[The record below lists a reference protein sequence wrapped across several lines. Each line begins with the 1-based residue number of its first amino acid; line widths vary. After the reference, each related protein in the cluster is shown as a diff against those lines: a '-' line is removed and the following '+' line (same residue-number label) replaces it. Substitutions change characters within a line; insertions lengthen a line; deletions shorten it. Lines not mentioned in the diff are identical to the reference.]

1 MRRFISTLAGLLLI
15 GATSTNAFA
24 ADIETVWDH
33 GMPVSLARIGYT
45 YNSYI
50 MPSSLTTKKL
60 DNGTRVE
67 ALDMGDVDQMRRA
80 CEPLLHDRHQR
91 MTAGDH
97 LGVLVL
103 GEQIG
108 GLPHRA
114 RTMIFEFV
122 H

>member
-1 MRRFISTLAGLLLI
+1 MKSFDYVRPGSIAEAVAAASLPGAAYLAAGTNLLDLMKAGVSRPDVLVDVTRLPGL
-15 GATSTNAFA
+15 
-24 ADIETVWDH
+24 DRIET
-33 GMPVSLARIGYT
+33 
-45 YNSYI
+45 
-50 MPSSLTTKKL
+50 
-60 DNGTRVE
+60 
-67 ALDMGDVDQMRRA
+67 LDMGDVDQMRRA
-80 CEPLLHDRHQR
+80 REPLLHDRHQR
-91 MTAGDH
+91 VTAGDH